1 MNKSNRGILEFLF
14 GIAAVIW
21 LTGRCHESEPVFKVK
36 RDTVRVY
43 KYDTIPKP
51 KPVHDTVY
59 VVRKVKIPV
68 KTSDTVE
75 VRDSVELPVEQKVYK
90 DSDYVAYVSGVMPSL
105 DSLNIFRRTEVVTI
119 TETITKREKA
129 PRWSFGLQA
138 GYGYGLRSRQVEPFV
153 GVGVTY
159 RFLPP

>member
-1 MNKSNRGILEFLF
+1 MDKNGRGIIEFLF

-21 LTGRCHESEPVFKVK
+21 LTGRCHETEPVFKVK
-36 RDTVRVY
+36 RDTGRVY

-59 VVRKVKIPV
+59 IVRKVKIPI

-90 DSDYVAYVSGVMPSL
+90 DSDYVAWVSGVMPQL
-105 DSLNIFRRTEVVTI
+105 DSLNIFRRTETVTI
-119 TETITKREKA
+119 RETITRRERA
-129 PRWSFGLQA
+129 PRLSVGVQA
-138 GYGYGLRSRQVEPFV
+138 GYGYGIKSKQFEPFV

>member
-1 MNKSNRGILEFLF
+1 MDKNGRGIIEFLF

-21 LTGRCHESEPVFKVK
+21 LTGRCHETEPVFKVK

-75 VRDSVELPVEQKVYK
+75 VLDSVELPVEQKVYK

-105 DSLNIFRRTEVVTI
+105 DSLNIFRRTEVMTI
-119 TETITKREKA
+119 TETITRREKV
-129 PRWSFGLQA
+129 PRWSVGLQG
-138 GYGYGLRSRQVEPFV
+138 GYGYGIKSRELEPFV
-153 GVGVTY
+153 GVGVSY
-159 RFLPP
+159 RILP

>member
-1 MNKSNRGILEFLF
+1 MNKGQRGLIEVALGL
-14 GIAAVIW
+14 AAAFWVVS
-21 LTGRCHESEPVFKVK
+21 RCEEPVPVVKVK
-36 RDTVRVY
+36 RDTVSFY

-59 VVRKVKIPV
+59 IVRKVKIPI

-75 VRDSVELPVEQKVYK
+75 VRDSVELPVEQKVYR
-90 DSDYVAYVSGVMPSL
+90 DSDYTAWVSGVMPSL
-105 DSLNIFRRTEVVTI
+105 DSLSIFRRRETVTI
-119 TETITKREKA
+119 RETITRRERA
-129 PRWSFGLQA
+129 PRLSVGVQA
-138 GYGYGLRSRQVEPFV
+138 GYGFGLSSRRVEPFV

>member
-1 MNKSNRGILEFLF
+1 MNKTQRGVIEVAMGLAAAFWVVNRCE
-14 GIAAVIW
+14 
-21 LTGRCHESEPVFKVK
+21 EPVPVVKVK

-51 KPVHDTVY
+51 KPVHDTAY
-59 VVRKVKIPV
+59 IVRKVKIPI

-75 VRDSVELPVEQKVYK
+75 VRDSVELSVEQKVYR
-90 DSDYVAYVSGVMPSL
+90 DSDYTAWVSGVIPSL
-105 DSLNIFRRTEVVTI
+105 DSLSIFRRQETVTI
-119 TETITKREKA
+119 RETITRRERA
-129 PRWSFGLQA
+129 PRLSVGVQA
-138 GYGYGLRSRQVEPFV
+138 GYGFGMTSRRVEPFV